1 MLLVV
6 CVIIQSFS
14 TSWYPSSPHGDME
27 GKLPK
32 ISLHGEPC
40 KRKDVY
46 AIACAMT
53 VEVGRSRKVY
63 QTDDG
68 DVVRV
73 PQTFKQTS
81 VGYKHG
87 HALRYMQVIGRLMRT
102 TCSCG
107 SLTGHDGQGDV

>member
-1 MLLVV
+1 M
-6 CVIIQSFS
+6 
-14 TSWYPSSPHGDME
+14 PSC
-27 GKLPK
+27 
-32 ISLHGEPC
+32 HGEPC

-73 PQTFKQTS
+73 PQTFKQW
-81 VGYKHG
+81 
-87 HALRYMQVIGRLMRT
+87 
-102 TCSCG
+102 
-107 SLTGHDGQGDV
+107 

>member
-1 MLLVV
+1 MAR
-6 CVIIQSFS
+6 IRATQM
-14 TSWYPSSPHGDME
+14 YGPPDGDLE
-27 GKLPK
+27 GELPQ

-63 QTDDG
+63 QTDDE

-81 VGYKHG
+81 VGSRHG
-87 HALRYMQVIGRLMRT
+87 EALRYMLVIGRIMRT
-102 TCSCG
+102 ACSCG
-107 SLTGHDGQGDV
+107 SLTGDRKSTRLNSIT